1 MTFCFSNICW
11 LWLCAGVIMII
22 AEFVLPGLV
31 ICFFGAGAVIVSLL
45 CAFFPELSLAWQL
58 IIFAVSAVLLI
69 IAVRRI
75 APGIFKG
82 SAATRNISDIDND
95 DIVNATAMTV
105 AEITPAVPGKVE
117 FRGTLWDASA
127 DESISA
133 GTPVII
139 TARKN
144 LMLFVT
150 KK

>member
-1 MTFCFSNICW
+1 MNFCFTDLCW
-11 LWLCAGVIMII
+11 LWLCAGVVMII
-22 AEFVLPGLV
+22 AEFILPGLV
-31 ICFFGAGAVIVSLL
+31 ICFFGVGAIAVSLL
-45 CAFFPELSLAWQL
+45 CAFFPGLSLAWQL
-58 IIFAVSAVLLI
+58 MIFAVSAVVLI

-82 SAATRNISDIDND
+82 GSVTEKTADIDGD
-95 DIVNATAMTV
+95 DVVSSPAMTV
-105 AEITPAVPGKVE
+105 TEITPQVPGKVE

-127 DESISA
+127 DTTIA
-133 GTPVII
+133 QGTPVII